1 MKHKRTPQELYD
13 FFGRIKKILDTCT
26 SISMLIVVAVLL
38 YEDYGLEGD
47 APGWLTVITLVLIA
61 IEVVALVVSIVIGV
75 KLRLLKKKLG
85 GAEDTK
91 KV

>member
-1 MKHKRTPQELYD
+1 MKLKCTPQELYD
-13 FFGRIKKILDTCT
+13 FLGRINKILDNCT
-26 SISMLIVVAVLL
+26 GISMLIVFAVFL

-47 APGWLTVITLVLIA
+47 APGWLTVITLLLVA
-61 IEVVALVVSIVIGV
+61 IDVVALVVSLGIGV